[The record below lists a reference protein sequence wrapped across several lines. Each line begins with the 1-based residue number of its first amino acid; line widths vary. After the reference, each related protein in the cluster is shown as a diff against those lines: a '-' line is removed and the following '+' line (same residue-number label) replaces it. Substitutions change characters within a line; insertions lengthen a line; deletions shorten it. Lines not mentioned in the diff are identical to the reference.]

1 MCFQIES
8 KLGYKSETVL
18 PCDKA
23 SCRHSPHHLMICCP
37 TGQEGAANI
46 TAGVSG
52 GVSCGDVLKCVN
64 SAVGDAVTEEPLYA
78 SVNPF
83 AKTGKILDL
92 DSPTDG

>member
-1 MCFQIES
+1 
-8 KLGYKSETVL
+8 
-18 PCDKA
+18 
-23 SCRHSPHHLMICCP
+23 MICCP
-37 TGQEGAANI
+37 TGHEGAANI

-52 GVSCGDVLKCVN
+52 GVSGGVSCGDVLKCDN